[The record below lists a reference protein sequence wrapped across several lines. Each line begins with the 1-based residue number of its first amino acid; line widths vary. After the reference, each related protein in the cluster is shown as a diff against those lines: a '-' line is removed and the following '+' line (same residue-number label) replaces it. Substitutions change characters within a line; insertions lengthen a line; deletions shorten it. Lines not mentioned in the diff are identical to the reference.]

1 MDVGIQVLVLAWI
14 VLFAASLQWG
24 RTTNRGA
31 SIVTWLLLTFVSW
44 WIEFALAFIALHT
57 ILFELGRPA
66 AIALAV
72 VTLLV
77 MALTPAA
84 WAFALRAWN
93 HSGSVHG

>member
-1 MDVGIQVLVLAWI
+1 MDVGIQVMVLGWI

-31 SIVTWLLLTFVSW
+31 SIVTWLCLTFVAW
-44 WIEFALAFIALHT
+44 WVEFALAFVALHT
-57 ILFELGRPA
+57 ILFELGREA
-66 AIALAV
+66 AIVLAI

-84 WAFALRAWN
+84 LALGLRAWS
-93 HSGSVHG
+93 HSRSAHG